1 MNNRPAFRQASMPC
15 PNCGKLI
22 GANTKRC
29 IHCGL
34 PRPRWFVSIP
44 LLDDLILDRIRFT
57 NPILLACFVIYALSL
72 ILDPSGIHF
81 SGDLL
86 SILSPSNQALYRLGM
101 GGAISI
107 AAGRWWTLLTANY
120 LHGGLL
126 HILFNMLWLR
136 QIGPLVEELYGSS
149 RFIALYT
156 LAGIFGSLTSV
167 LAGTY
172 FFIGASGAIL
182 GLFGALLY
190 YGRSRGGTFGS
201 TIFRQ
206 MLIWAVIA
214 FAIGFLIPGV
224 DNWGHLGGLVIGLAT
239 GWLLGYQERGRQK
252 LFHHLLAFAA
262 VLFIGICF
270 ALMVIYFFIG

>member
-1 MNNRPAFRQASMPC
+1 MAPVAALHGPMDVLGFRFGRAAYLTDFSVVPEESKELLR
-15 PNCGKLI
+15 G
-22 GANTKRC
+22 
-29 IHCGL
+29 
-34 PRPRWFVSIP
+34 
-44 LLDDLILDRIRFT
+44 LDDLILDRIRFT
-57 NPILLACFVIYALSL
+57 NPILLACFVLYALSL
-72 ILDPSGIHF
+72 ILDPSGIHI

-101 GGAISI
+101 GGAVSM
-107 AAGRWWTLLTANY
+107 AAGHWWTLLTANY

-156 LAGIFGSLTSV
+156 LAGVFGSLTSV

-201 TIFRQ
+201 MIFRQ
-206 MLIWAVIA
+206 MLIWAIIA
-214 FAIGFLIPGV
+214 FAIGFFIPGV
-224 DNWGHLGGLVIGLAT
+224 DNWGHFGGLVIGLAT

-262 VLFIGICF
+262 VLFIGVCF
-270 ALMVIYFFIG
+270 AMMVIYFFIG